1 MSEYKRPCKYN
12 CGATIT
18 MREDVAGKWGA
29 FDQVGDHFEP
39 HWKTCTSWSQELAR
53 REAEKAEK
61 AEQERISIEEQKRME
76 AAYRAGRRQDAR
88 QRQENMRA
96 LVKGTPMEQTEVR
109 QVEAP
114 DGFEDDW
121 PEVAK

>member
-1 MSEYKRPCKYN
+1 MNTFKLKCRTCSAPISMDQDPTTKKWRPMDEKD
-12 CGATIT
+12 G
-18 MREDVAGKWGA
+18 ELV
-29 FDQVGDHFEP
+29 P
-39 HWKTCTSWSQELAR
+39 HWPTCEENQRQR
-53 REAEKAEK
+53 RKNEET
-61 AEQERISIEEQKRME
+61 EQTRLDL
-76 AAYRAGRRQDAR
+76 AYRAGRRQDAR